1 MKNQYAQ
8 ELIRRKKQR
17 SMEDAKDGFDFAL
30 QLCAVALNEKFGFGN
45 DRLTVLE
52 NEITRLLEVEFGSDM
67 EKASYGL
74 AKRISQIRGDS
85 FGKNPA

>member
-30 QLCAVALNEKFGFGN
+30 QLCAVALNEKFGFG
-45 DRLTVLE
+45 
-52 NEITRLLEVEFGSDM
+52 SDM